1 MHQNFILLLLIL
13 SFLSCQKKN
22 KTEIVSRNDDNL
34 LIGKSS
40 EIDSLYPHNPV
51 ALEFFNNAQRLY
63 YEASYDSAVNEI
75 KSSLQIEK
83 GAQALNLAGLIY
95 LRINKDSSIYY
106 FEKAI
111 KDVPSYYF
119 AHNNLSMVFRM
130 KGEFESSIYSST
142 KAIDVA
148 RSSEDLW
155 GLYLNRCIA
164 YTFNDE
170 FDLAQSDL
178 DSAKLLCPNPE
189 LLVKFETWFMY
200 NSGKEGLKEVLN

>member
-1 MHQNFILLLLIL
+1 M
-13 SFLSCQKKN
+13 SKKN
-22 KTEIVSRNDDNL
+22 KTEIVSRNDGNL
-34 LIGKSS
+34 LIGKST
-40 EIDSLYPHNPV
+40 EIDSLYPHDAV
-51 ALEFFNNAQRLY
+51 AFEFFNNARQLY
-63 YEASYDSAVNEI
+63 NDEYYDSAVNEI

-95 LRINKDSSIYY
+95 LKINEDSSIYY

-111 KDVPSYYF
+111 EDVPSYYF
-119 AHNNLSMVFRM
+119 AHNNLSMVLRM
-130 KGEFESSIYSST
+130 KGEFESSIESST
-142 KAIDVA
+142 DGIGVA

-155 GLYLNRCIA
+155 GLYLNRCIT

-189 LLVKFETWFMY
+189 LLVEFENWFMY
-200 NSGKEGLKEVLN
+200 HSGKEGLKEVLN